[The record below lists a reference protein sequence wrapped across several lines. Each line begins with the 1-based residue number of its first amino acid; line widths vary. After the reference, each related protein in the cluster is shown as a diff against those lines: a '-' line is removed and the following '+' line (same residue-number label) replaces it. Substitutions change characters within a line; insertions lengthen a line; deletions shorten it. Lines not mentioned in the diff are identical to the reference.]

1 MPHGITQCYLPPG
14 RGDMPALSS
23 SSSSSSVI
31 ATFHHTDP
39 TGPAR
44 TRADPNDPDLRET
57 PLVRAGLRQSPR
69 MSGRARVV
77 EFSVYIM
84 ESD

>member
-14 RGDMPALSS
+14 RGDIPAL

-44 TRADPNDPDLRET
+44 IRADPNDPDLRET

-69 MSGRARVV
+69 GSGRVRVV